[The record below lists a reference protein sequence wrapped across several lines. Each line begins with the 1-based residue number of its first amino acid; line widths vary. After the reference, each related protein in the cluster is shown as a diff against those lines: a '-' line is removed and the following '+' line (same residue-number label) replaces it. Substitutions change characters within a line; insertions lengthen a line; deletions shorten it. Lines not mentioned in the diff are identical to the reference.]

1 MEVAANLAQLTAL
14 FPPPAA
20 PEEFINRAAELLAIK
35 RAAAA
40 PRSGRVVLTGMAGVG
55 KTALAAEYVRRAQDD
70 DVTVAWLTPAVLQ
83 ALPERVDRLRTA
95 IEASGRPVIV
105 VLDDAEDVDQIRKVT
120 PRMGSVLTLVT
131 TRDASLAELGAAISL
146 DTLPPAEAA
155 ELIRRHAPGISQEQ
169 AARAAEQL
177 GGLPLALALAGKAI
191 ALTSWSRFES
201 EFGLEDGEPTEV
213 QRLEISAS
221 DDVRRARTSYE
232 RGLSLLRRGEYS
244 EAVARLESAS
254 QVLATELGPDHPDAL
269 ASRVALA
276 DALRLSGR
284 STEAVDIFRD
294 VIRRRASAGEDSVAS
309 LAVDASFAAAL
320 RDAGMTLEAVSVLRR
335 VVPKME
341 QLLGSAHP
349 DVIQAKTSL
358 AVVYADTGNLVE
370 AARIQRDALDSA
382 IEALGKDHRLTLVA
396 MGNLASMLSQLGR
409 HSEARDLQGQ
419 LFETSQS
426 VLGLDHPDT
435 LTAASNLATTLYYE
449 GLLSEALPLE
459 EMVFERRSR
468 VLGHDHP
475 DTLAA
480 ANNLAFTLGE
490 VGRGEEA
497 LLASATAVAGY
508 RRRVA
513 EDTETFL
520 PALLTSLA
528 NHASLLRRLGR
539 LEEAE
544 ATTAEAVTI
553 SRALSATHSNV
564 FLPQLAAALNNQSVI
579 LADLGRPEEAL
590 AAVTEAVTIR
600 RDLAADSPDPFRVEL
615 GNSLQSEALYLAAL
629 GRLEEALASVTEA
642 IEILGQ
648 LQVEDPGALSGFLQN
663 ASRTFTSIMHDLGR
677 DDQEIQQRLR
687 QLGADEKPPKA

>member
-1 MEVAANLAQLTAL
+1 MEVAADLARLTAL
-14 FPPPAA
+14 FPPPEA
-20 PEEFINRAAELLAIK
+20 PDPFINRAAELLAIK

-40 PRSGRVVLTGMAGVG
+40 PRSGRVVLTGMGGVG

-83 ALPERVDRLRTA
+83 ALPDRVDRLRTV
-95 IEASGRPVIV
+95 IEASGRPAIV
-105 VLDDAEDVDQIRKVT
+105 VLDDAEDVDQIRKAT
-120 PRMGSVLTLVT
+120 PRRGSVMTLVT
-131 TRDASLAELGAAISL
+131 TRDASLAELGAAISV
-146 DTLPPAEAA
+146 DVLPPAEAA
-155 ELIRRHAPGISQEQ
+155 ELIRRHAPAISQEQ
-169 AARAAEQL
+169 AQRAAEQL
-177 GGLPLALALAGKAI
+177 GGLPLALALAGKMI
-191 ALTSWSRFES
+191 ARTSWSRFES
-201 EFGLEDGEPTEV
+201 EFGLDDREPSEG
-213 QRLEISAS
+213 QRLEISTN

-232 RGLSLLRRGEYS
+232 RGLSLLKRGEYP

-269 ASRVALA
+269 ASKVALA

-284 STEAVDIFRD
+284 SAEAVDIFRD
-294 VIRRRASAGEDSVAS
+294 VIRRQASAGEDSVAA
-309 LAVDASFAAAL
+309 LAVEASLAAAL
-320 RDAGMTLEAVSVLRR
+320 RDAGMTLEAADVLRR

-341 QLLGSAHP
+341 HLLGSAHP

-370 AARIQRDALDSA
+370 AASIQRDALDSA
-382 IEALGKDHRLTLVA
+382 IDALGKDHRLTLVA
-396 MGNLASMLSQLGR
+396 MGNLASMLSRLGR
-409 HSEARDLQGQ
+409 HSEARDLQEQ
-419 LFETSQS
+419 LFETSRS

-435 LTAASNLATTLYYE
+435 LTAASNLGTSLYYE
-449 GLLSEALPLE
+449 GRLSEALPLE

-468 VLGHDHP
+468 VLGNDHP

-513 EDTETFL
+513 EDNETFL
-520 PALLTSLA
+520 PALLTSLT

-544 ATTAEAVTI
+544 ATTEEAVTI
-553 SRALSATHSNV
+553 CRTLSAAHSNM
-564 FLPQLAAALNNQSVI
+564 FLPQLAAALNNQSI
-579 LADLGRPEEAL
+579 TLAELGRLEEAL

-600 RDLAADSPDPFRVEL
+600 RDLAAAYPDSFRVEL
-615 GNSLQSEALYLAAL
+615 ADSLHSEALYLAAL
-629 GRLEEALASVTEA
+629 GRLEEALAAVAEA
-642 IEILGQ
+642 VEIFGQ
-648 LQVEDPGALSGFLQN
+648 VQIEDPGAFSGLLQG
-663 ASRTFTSIMHDLGR
+663 ASRTFASVMHDLGR
-677 DDQEIQQRLR
+677 DDQEIQQQLR
-687 QLGADEKPPKA
+687 QLGADEKPPNV